1 MSKTQ
6 DRIEIAHF
14 PETLDPHD
22 PEQHAAL
29 ITRLHPFDG
38 ILAMRERTPFKK
50 ETLTALPNLKLLLTT
65 GTRNLAL
72 DTAYCA
78 ERGIPVA
85 GTASRSSSGGVD
97 SAAQHAWAV
106 ILALARHVARD
117 DAALK
122 RGEGLAGVTGR
133 DVGRIAIMGFG
144 MRVVAWSGNLT
155 QETAEL
161 QAAAC
166 GLPRGSFRAI
176 TDKLQFFGQADVVS
190 LHHVLSELSRGIVG
204 RAELAAMRRTA
215 LLVNTSRGP

>member
-1 MSKTQ
+1 MTTRGLPPPPPHFAHLE

-29 ITRLHPFDG
+29 ITRLHSFDG

-97 SAAQHAWAV
+97 SAAQHAWAL

-133 DVGRIAIMGFG
+133 DVGPGRRWAWWAWESSGS
-144 MRVVAWSGNLT
+144 RLVALRSWGDRGAPGSGVPVA
-155 QETAEL
+155 QG
-161 QAAAC
+161 Q
-166 GLPRGSFRAI
+166 LPCDHG
-176 TDKLQFFGQADVVS
+176 
-190 LHHVLSELSRGIVG
+190 
-204 RAELAAMRRTA
+204 
-215 LLVNTSRGP
+215 